1 MIANYPAFQDE
12 TVEELIM
19 TISFIGGG
27 VMAESFISGI
37 LRESLIGADQIYV
50 SDPVQDRREY
60 LSATYKVNCVKENL
74 DILEQEGKILL
85 AIKPQTLPEVYEDLK
100 GKIVP
105 GRSVISIVA
114 GCNSADIS
122 SGLGHQKIIRVM
134 PNTPAQI
141 GKGMLVWTAMDN
153 VSEVEKNE
161 ISSILK
167 TLGDEYYVQDEKY
180 IDMATALSASGPA
193 YVFLFIQSLIDSGV
207 YLGMPRDMARHLV
220 LQTVMGSTELVIES
234 GKHPSVLSDMVTSP
248 GGTTIEALVSLEND
262 GLRAALINGV
272 RAAFD
277 RSVELGN

>member
-1 MIANYPAFQDE
+1 
-12 TVEELIM
+12 M

-37 LRESLIGADQIYV
+37 LRENLIGADQIFV
-50 SDPVQDRREY
+50 SDPIQDRRQY
-60 LSATYKVNCVKENL
+60 LTTTYKVNCVKGNL
-74 DILEQEGKILL
+74 DILQQEGKILL
-85 AIKPQTLPEVYEDLK
+85 AVKPQTLPEVYQELK
-100 GKIVP
+100 GKIAP
-105 GRSVISIVA
+105 GRSIISIVA
-114 GCNSADIS
+114 GCNSEDLA
-122 SGLGHQKIIRVM
+122 SGFRHQEIIRVM

-141 GKGMLVWTAMDN
+141 GKGMLVWTAMQK
-153 VSEVEKNE
+153 VSASEKNE
-161 ISSILK
+161 ISLILK
-167 TLGDEYYVQDEKY
+167 TLGNEYYVEDEKY

-193 YVFLFIQSLIDSGV
+193 YVFMFIQSLIDSGV

-234 GKHPSVLSDMVTSP
+234 GKHPSILSDMVTSP
-248 GGTTIEALVSLEND
+248 GGTTIEALVSMEND

>member
-1 MIANYPAFQDE
+1 
-12 TVEELIM
+12 M

-37 LRESLIGADQIYV
+37 LRENLIGADQIFV
-50 SDPVQDRREY
+50 SDPIQDRRQY
-60 LSATYKVNCVKENL
+60 LTTTYKVNCVKDNL
-74 DILEQEGKILL
+74 DILQQEGKILL
-85 AIKPQTLPEVYEDLK
+85 AVKPQTLPEVYQELK
-100 GKIVP
+100 GKIAP
-105 GRSVISIVA
+105 GRSIISIVA
-114 GCNSADIS
+114 GCNSEDLA
-122 SGLGHQKIIRVM
+122 SGLRHQEIIRVM

-141 GKGMLVWTAMDN
+141 GKGMLVWTAMQK
-153 VSEVEKNE
+153 VSESEKNE
-161 ISSILK
+161 ISLILK
-167 TLGDEYYVQDEKY
+167 TLGNEYYVEDEKY

-193 YVFLFIQSLIDSGV
+193 YVFMFIQSLIDSGV

-234 GKHPSVLSDMVTSP
+234 GKHPSILSDMVTSP
-248 GGTTIEALVSLEND
+248 GGTTIEALVSMENH

>member
-1 MIANYPAFQDE
+1 
-12 TVEELIM
+12 M

-100 GKIVP
+100 GKIAP

-114 GCNSADIS
+114 GSNSADIS
-122 SGLGHQKIIRVM
+122 SGLGHQEIIRVM